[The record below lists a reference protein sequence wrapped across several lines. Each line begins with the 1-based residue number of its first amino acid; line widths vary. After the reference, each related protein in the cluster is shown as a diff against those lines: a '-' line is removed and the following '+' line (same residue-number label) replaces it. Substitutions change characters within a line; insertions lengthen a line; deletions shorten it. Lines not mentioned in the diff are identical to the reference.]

1 MRPSTSSVAVNPY
14 PPSGSPASGVRLAP
28 AAVRIAALPVPAP
41 RLLALRRTADFV
53 SLTKPRV
60 VLMILVTTAVAYH
73 LGSVG
78 RSDWVHVWHTLAG
91 TALAAGGTLAL
102 NQFLERDRDALMRRT
117 QGRPL
122 PAGRLEPSD
131 ALAFGVLLAA
141 IGLGYLAVAVG
152 LLSAAVTLMTAVLY
166 LGVYTPLKRWTPL
179 CTIIGAIPGALPPV
193 TGWVAARGELGLS
206 GGILFAILFCWQ
218 IPHTL
223 AIARLYRDDYARA
236 GIKVLPVVDPEGRS
250 TERLMVTGCL
260 ALLGVSLVP
269 ALMSMAGQGYLIGA
283 LLLGAAFL
291 ACSVAHAVRP
301 SRGSARHVV
310 LASVLYLPLLLALM
324 ALYKA
329 S

>member
-1 MRPSTSSVAVNPY
+1 MSPY
-14 PPSGSPASGVRLAP
+14 PSSGSPASGARLAP
-28 AAVRIAALPVPAP
+28 AAGEVAALSVPAP
-41 RLLALRRTADFV
+41 RLLALRRAADFV

-60 VLMILVTTAVAYH
+60 VLMITVTTAVAYH
-73 LGSVG
+73 LASVG
-78 RSDWVHVWHTLAG
+78 PPDWVHVWHTLAG

-122 PAGRLEPSD
+122 PAGRLAPSD

-141 IGLGYLAVAVG
+141 IGLGYLAVVVG

-179 CTIIGAIPGALPPV
+179 CSIVGAIPGALPPV
-193 TGWVAARGELGLS
+193 TGWVAARGELELS
-206 GGILFAILFCWQ
+206 GGVLFAILFCWQ

-283 LLLGAAFL
+283 LLLGAAFV

-301 SRGSARHVV
+301 SRESARHVV